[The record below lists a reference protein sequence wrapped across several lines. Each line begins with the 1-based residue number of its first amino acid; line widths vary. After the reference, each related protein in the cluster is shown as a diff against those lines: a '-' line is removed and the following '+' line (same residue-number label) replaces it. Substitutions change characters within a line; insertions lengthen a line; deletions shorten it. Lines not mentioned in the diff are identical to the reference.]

1 MYQGGNMK
9 YAVKISEL
17 NLNKFVENL
26 SNLIK
31 NSVEQGVDPNNTL
44 VVVDLVKIACEVEV
58 LNK

>member
-1 MYQGGNMK
+1 MK

-31 NSVEQGVDPNNTL
+31 KSVEEGLEPQNAL
-44 VVVDLVKIACEVEV
+44 VVIDLVSIACDVEP
-58 LNK
+58 LTK